1 MPDLTNIH
9 EKFFPKAKTVGTG
22 KFLIKFAWAIE
33 ILVALTAL
41 SLSYIMLLSG
51 SQANTELSDLGQ
63 NLSQNGTDTI
73 ILGIAFIVVA
83 VMELTKIPLATVTV
97 LFFTAPLFVTIL
109 AGPCL
114 NEDVGWRRSLAATFG
129 FIGSFIALNPATS
142 EFQWVLL
149 APFAASAL
157 FATSLIIGKQL
168 SKTESA
174 NSILLYTSAITMI
187 GSLGPAIWVWQS
199 MNTSIFLL
207 CFAIAIFALL
217 RTYADIRAYAV
228 GEASFISPFSYLRL
242 VFVSIAGYIFFSE
255 VPENTVYWG
264 GFVIVVSSIYIAHRE
279 TTHKKKISPPS
290 TEPGGD

>member
-1 MPDLTNIH
+1 M
-9 EKFFPKAKTVGTG
+9 TG
-22 KFLIKFAWAIE
+22 AMNFGFY
-33 ILVALTAL
+33 
-41 SLSYIMLLSG
+41 S
-51 SQANTELSDLGQ
+51 
-63 NLSQNGTDTI
+63 
-73 ILGIAFIVVA
+73 
-83 VMELTKIPLATVTV
+83 LTKIPLATVTV